1 MGRGRPKN
9 AITHSTAPSEKN
21 QNSSPAQRRCVTV
34 ARAKAVKNVW
44 VRIAQ
49 IGSRKIAKINFTQ
62 RVGTV
67 SSSDA
72 GTKVLDLARATLR
85 TTFRPRFELRVMRFF
100 FDLRFVAAKV
110 AADYA
115 DLHRRKQDRTGDCAD
130 IADGCRAGASPAGL
144 GNRSGYSTVNRDA
157 VLRAS
162 HVRTGAGVDLDRFAF
177 LNEKRHVN
185 GLAGF
190 ELCRLGDVTGGV
202 AAQAFGRFNHL

>member
-9 AITHSTAPSEKN
+9 AIIHSTAPSEKN

-115 DLHRRKQDRTGDCAD
+115 DLRRRKQDRTGE
-130 IADGCRAGASPAGL
+130 
-144 GNRSGYSTVNRDA
+144 
-157 VLRAS
+157 S
-162 HVRTGAGVDLDRFAF
+162 H
-177 LNEKRHVN
+177 E
-185 GLAGF
+185 
-190 ELCRLGDVTGGV
+190 
-202 AAQAFGRFNHL
+202 